1 MSDYE
6 IRRLDIRQ
14 MIALTDLMLSFKF
27 TNTTFFY
34 FLFVLQKSIRAAKHK
49 SSVKQFLE
57 MRRYYFEFLFV
68 QVLIKKYEENLKL
81 LSKIPIRR
89 KSRKMSF
96 PKNTAK
102 LCEKVLNRNF
112 TIRKY

>member
-14 MIALTDLMLSFKF
+14 MIALTDLKLSFKF
-27 TNTTFFY
+27 TNTTF
-34 FLFVLQKSIRAAKHK
+34 FLFVLQKSIRAAKHN
-49 SSVKQFLE
+49 SSVKEFLE
-57 MRRYYFEFLFV
+57 IRRYYFEFLFV
-68 QVLIKKYEENLKL
+68 QVLMKKYEENLKL

-96 PKNTAK
+96 PKNTAE
-102 LCEKVLNRNF
+102 LCEILNRNF

>member
-27 TNTTFFY
+27 TNTTFFHF

-49 SSVKQFLE
+49 SSVKEFLE
-57 MRRYYFEFLFV
+57 IRRYYFEFLFV

-89 KSRKMSF
+89 KSRKISF
-96 PKNTAK
+96 PKNTAE
-102 LCEKVLNRNF
+102 LCEVLNRNF